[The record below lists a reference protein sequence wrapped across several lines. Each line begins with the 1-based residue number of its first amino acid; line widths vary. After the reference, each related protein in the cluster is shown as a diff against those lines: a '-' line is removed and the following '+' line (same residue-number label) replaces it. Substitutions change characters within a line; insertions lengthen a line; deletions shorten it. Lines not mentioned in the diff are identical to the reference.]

1 MTFSMDL
8 LTNAVVAG
16 ILLGGFYCAVAVGIT
31 IAFGMLDVVNIAHP
45 AFIMTGGFI
54 AYYFNTVF
62 GIDPL
67 LVGVVTMIPG
77 FAIGMLVYKYYYYV
91 FERRGEDSLQ
101 GLAFFFGLLFIIEVV
116 LLLTFGVDYRFVE
129 ASYIG
134 PTISYGF
141 VSVPWRLLVPLIVGL
156 VTIGAIM
163 VFMSRT
169 YIGKAIIAVSQDPLA
184 LRLVGGNPVKV
195 KEIAF
200 GLSIATAVLSG
211 ALLIIIQP
219 IEPSLGR
226 DFIGRV
232 FAIAVLGGMTSLPGT
247 ILASMILGVA
257 ESLTTTFFG
266 PSWSPAVAFGLLLV
280 TLAVKPA
287 GILGR

>member
-1 MTFSMDL
+1 M
-8 LTNAVVAG
+8 
-16 ILLGGFYCAVAVGIT
+16 
-31 IAFGMLDVVNIAHP
+31 
-45 AFIMTGGFI
+45 
-54 AYYFNTVF
+54 
-62 GIDPL
+62 
-67 LVGVVTMIPG
+67 
-77 FAIGMLVYKYYYYV
+77 
-91 FERRGEDSLQ
+91 
-101 GLAFFFGLLFIIEVV
+101 FIIEVG
-116 LLLTFGVDYRFVE
+116 LILTFGVDYRFVE
-129 ASYIG
+129 AVYIG
-134 PTISYGF
+134 PTISLGF
-141 VSVPWRLLVPLIVGL
+141 ISIPWRLLVPLLVGL
-156 VTIGAIM
+156 GVVGGII
-163 VFMSRT
+163 VFLSRSF
-169 YIGKAIIAVSQDPLA
+169 IGKAILAVSQDPLA

-200 GLSIATAVLSG
+200 GLSIATAILSG

-219 IEPSLGR
+219 IEPSIGR

-280 TLAVKPA
+280 TLAAKPA

>member
-1 MTFSMDL
+1 
-8 LTNAVVAG
+8 
-16 ILLGGFYCAVAVGIT
+16 
-31 IAFGMLDVVNIAHP
+31 
-45 AFIMTGGFI
+45 
-54 AYYFNTVF
+54 
-62 GIDPL
+62 
-67 LVGVVTMIPG
+67 
-77 FAIGMLVYKYYYYV
+77 
-91 FERRGEDSLQ
+91 
-101 GLAFFFGLLFIIEVV
+101 
-116 LLLTFGVDYRFVE
+116 
-129 ASYIG
+129 
-134 PTISYGF
+134 
-141 VSVPWRLLVPLIVGL
+141 LVPLIVGL
-156 VTIGAIM
+156 ATIGAIM

-184 LRLVGGNPVKV
+184 LRLVGGNPVRV

-257 ESLTTTFFG
+257 ESMTTTFFG

>member
-1 MTFSMDL
+1 LGRTF
-8 LTNAVVAG
+8 
-16 ILLGGFYCAVAVGIT
+16 
-31 IAFGMLDVVNIAHP
+31 
-45 AFIMTGGFI
+45 
-54 AYYFNTVF
+54 
-62 GIDPL
+62 
-67 LVGVVTMIPG
+67 
-77 FAIGMLVYKYYYYV
+77 
-91 FERRGEDSLQ
+91 
-101 GLAFFFGLLFIIEVV
+101 
-116 LLLTFGVDYRFVE
+116 
-129 ASYIG
+129 
-134 PTISYGF
+134 
-141 VSVPWRLLVPLIVGL
+141 
-156 VTIGAIM
+156 
-163 VFMSRT
+163 
-169 YIGKAIIAVSQDPLA
+169 IGKAILAVSQDPLA

-200 GLSIATAVLSG
+200 GLSIATAILSG
-211 ALLIIIQP
+211 ALLIVIQP